1 MLHRDFLKIVRH
13 IHDKG
18 VLLYAVN
25 TNGAFITESILEEI
39 RQAGSLPLLRISF
52 DGIGFHDWMRGERG
66 AEKRTLDA
74 IHLCIEKGLP
84 VEIQMNMNRR
94 NLSGILPAL
103 EARGNPFVGLV
114 YHTDS

>member
-1 MLHRDFLKIVRH
+1 
-13 IHDKG
+13 
-18 VLLYAVN
+18 
-25 TNGAFITESILEEI
+25 
-39 RQAGSLPLLRISF
+39 
-52 DGIGFHDWMRGERG
+52 MRGERG

-103 EARGNPFVGLV
+103 EARGNPLVRLV
-114 YHTDS
+114 YHTDP